1 MRRIKHGTPCK
12 VFFAIII
19 VLHFIIGCEDD
30 DEYYRSAQQRAADFI
45 ASQIRANPD
54 FIYEDYFDES
64 FRKTM
69 PENDLKDLLAL
80 IYTRHG
86 PCEKAV
92 LGSPQVG
99 DGGRQNYFLIFMDK
113 RRGVIPLLANP
124 ENGLIQVFSF
134 QGSIPADDYFHIE
147 EFFVP
152 MADGTFL
159 RTLVFQKQEE
169 RRPKPTVLTRT
180 PYFENDGLFS
190 YSLWYETAAYFL
202 ERDYSFVLQSIRGR
216 SGSGGIYRYLS
227 PGEIDD
233 GYETIQ
239 WIAGQDFSDGN
250 VGITGT
256 SADGFTALAAGIRNP
271 APLKVIMAGGA
282 PSNIDTGSFR
292 PNGPI
297 NTLFLNYIGYNEL
310 QKGSFP
316 ITAFGETIK
325 ATVLNE
331 PDLRRYDELVYG
343 SDLTEWNR
351 ISEAYPDPDAP
362 FWKEREI
369 FSRLPEIQIPTW
381 HISGMAVDGDLPD
394 TVRNF
399 VTIQENSPFFQ
410 NHRMILGYWDHGD
423 STAYFDGRKMK
434 PFMKERFDPLMA
446 HFLKN
451 EPTDYVFEPRVQ
463 MASNLSQN
471 FLGADE
477 WPLPQLHEATCFF
490 NRNGDELTL
499 DKVQSST
506 IEESKYLFKPF
517 LQNSFAPGDE
527 QCLHFLLTPNER
539 LNILGPMK
547 LKLYIRINTPQTD
560 IFALFQKLD
569 VTGKKADFTKTPL
582 TQKVVNTQGVIIL
595 ELESPPIM
603 NVMEPGEKLYIIL
616 TSNYFPTFFRNR
628 NNDIG
633 PGYYD
638 DFSEAEITILH
649 STQYPSQVIMSLE

>member
-1 MRRIKHGTPCK
+1 MRGIKDCTPCK

-19 VLHFIIGCEDD
+19 VVHFIIGCADD
-30 DEYYRSAQQRAADFI
+30 DEYYRSTQQIAADFI
-45 ASQIRANPD
+45 ALQIRARPD
-54 FIYEDYFDES
+54 FIYEDYFDKS

-69 PENDLKDLLAL
+69 PEKDLKDLLAA
-80 IYTRHG
+80 IYTLYG

-99 DGGRQNYFLIFMDK
+99 DGGRQNYFLIFSDK
-113 RRGVIPLLANP
+113 RRGVMHLLANP
-124 ENGLIQVFSF
+124 ENGLIQIFSF
-134 QGSIPADDYFHIE
+134 QGIIPAEDYFHIE

-152 MADGTFL
+152 MADGTSL
-159 RTLVFQKQEE
+159 RTLAFQKQEE
-169 RRPKPTVLTRT
+169 RYPKPTVLIRT
-180 PYFENDGLFS
+180 PYFETCGLFI
-190 YSLWYETAAYFL
+190 YVMWYQTAAYFL
-202 ERDYSFVLQSIRGR
+202 ERDYGFVLQSIRGR
-216 SGSGGIYRYLS
+216 SGSGGTYRYLS
-227 PGEIDD
+227 PVEIDD

-250 VGITGT
+250 VGITGA
-256 SADGFTALAAGIRNP
+256 SADGFTSLAAGIRNP

-282 PSNIDTGSFR
+282 PSNIATDGFR
-292 PNGPI
+292 MNGPI
-297 NTLFLNYIGYNEL
+297 ATTFLNYIGYNEL

-316 ITAFGETIK
+316 TMDFVETIE

-331 PDLRRYDELVYG
+331 PDLRHYDELVYG

-351 ISEAYPDPDAP
+351 ISEAYPDPDDP
-362 FWKEREI
+362 FWKEREV
-369 FSRLPEIQIPTW
+369 FSRLPEIRVPTW
-381 HISGMAVDGDLPD
+381 HIAGMEMDGDLPD

-410 NHRMILGYWDHGD
+410 NHRMILGYWNHED
-423 STAYFDGRKMK
+423 STPYWDGQLMK

-451 EPTDYVFEPRVQ
+451 EPTDYIFESRVQ
-463 MASNLSQN
+463 MASNLSQD

-477 WPLPQLHEATCFF
+477 WPLPQLHEATYFF

-517 LQNSFAPGDE
+517 LKNSFAPGDE

-547 LKLYIRINTPQTD
+547 FKLYTKINTPQTD
-560 IFALFQKLD
+560 IFAFFMKLD
-569 VTGKKADFTKTPL
+569 LAGKEEFFTNAGIA
-582 TQKVVNTQGVIIL
+582 QKVVNTQGVMIL
-595 ELESPPIM
+595 ELQHPPVM

-616 TSNYFPTFFRNR
+616 TSNFFPDFFRNR

-633 PGYYD
+633 PGYYN

-649 STQYPSQVIMSLE
+649 STQYPSQVTMSLE